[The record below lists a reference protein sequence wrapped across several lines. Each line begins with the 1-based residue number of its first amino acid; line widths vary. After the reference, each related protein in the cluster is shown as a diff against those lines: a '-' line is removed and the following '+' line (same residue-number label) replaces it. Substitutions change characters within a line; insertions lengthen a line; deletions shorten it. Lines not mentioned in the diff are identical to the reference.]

1 MECSICLETIK
12 EKGEYKLSCNHTFH
26 KECYR
31 KCVFSNDLNIFIDCP
46 LCRDFNYN
54 NFRSDD
60 NLENLLFFCYKGRCC
75 HFTKKGNRCK
85 NKSSILNYGY
95 CYTHNKE
102 VLPKDKYE
110 LMVDFI
116 YWIIEGNN
124 RKETKLLMID
134 SGKKILIKHP
144 DITKIQGILFYF
156 YKFFNYFKRE
166 NNSNNP
172 LINKKEMYHY
182 YDLELP
188 VEDWINRCLEKKVIY

>member
-12 EKGEYKLSCNHTFH
+12 ESDKYKLSCNHTFH

-46 LCRDFNYN
+46 LCRDFNCN

-75 HFTKKGNRCK
+75 HFTQKGKRCK

-144 DITKIQGILFYF
+144 EITKIQGILFYF

-172 LINKKEMYHY
+172 LINKIEMYHY

-188 VEDWINRCLEKKVIY
+188 VDDWINRCLEKKVIY